1 MTFNC
6 NVCWIQ
12 RVFIITAIHGN
23 NVTLDL
29 VGYPKKHNVLNKDQ
43 IVKLYEDKE
52 KVSTRKHI
60 NSEKALE
67 RNKRTIEKAS
77 KKRGKLTN
85 KGVKE
90 KSLERIRKC
99 ELDSVKHQEESSRM
113 FLYMKQMATFGFF
126 GSFGSF
132 GSFIDSPTAF
142 PTLPQPVPTNSLHE
156 EESYTEEKKEAKELL
171 FKKYKL
177 NEIFL
182 DQIHHHPLKYF
193 GFLIFFSLIGF
204 FDVPTDYQLSDT
216 LLEECILKK
225 DEISELNKVF
235 NFPSNFQVNVAPFG
249 TPEGITVSSTIKNN
263 DTDFLLSK
271 SESKRA

>member
-1 MTFNC
+1 MIASLC
-6 NVCWIQ
+6 NVQ

-23 NVTLDL
+23 KVTLDI
-29 VGYPKKHNVLNKDQ
+29 VGYTKKHNVLNKDQ

-52 KVSTRKHI
+52 KVSARKHI

-77 KKRGKLTN
+77 KKEENLQMKDFIHSYHG
-85 KGVKE
+85 E

-126 GSFGSF
+126 GFFGSF
-132 GSFIDSPTAF
+132 GSFVDSPTAF

-216 LLEECILKK
+216 LHGQYKQGLLVEE
-225 DEISELNKVF
+225 EL
-235 NFPSNFQVNVAPFG
+235 NVAPFG

-271 SESKRA
+271 RESKRA